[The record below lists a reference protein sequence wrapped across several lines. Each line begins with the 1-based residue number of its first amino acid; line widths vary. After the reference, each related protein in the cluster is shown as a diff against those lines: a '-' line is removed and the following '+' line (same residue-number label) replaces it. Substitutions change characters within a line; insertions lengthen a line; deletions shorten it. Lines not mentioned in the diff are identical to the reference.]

1 MGHAFLES
9 ATELQRG
16 ASAEGSA
23 DKNELGVVA
32 LGDVPGGIGRGG
44 DQTGGD
50 PGLLGEDCAEASLNE
65 FVLVDDEDALQNS
78 PAGRFGWS
86 RKTAAS
92 CNAGLGDADA
102 GFRCQQSHGSVS
114 S

>member
-65 FVLVDDEDALQNS
+65 FVLVDDEDALQLAAVFRDHPKR
-78 PAGRFGWS
+78 PAGLF
-86 RKTAAS
+86 